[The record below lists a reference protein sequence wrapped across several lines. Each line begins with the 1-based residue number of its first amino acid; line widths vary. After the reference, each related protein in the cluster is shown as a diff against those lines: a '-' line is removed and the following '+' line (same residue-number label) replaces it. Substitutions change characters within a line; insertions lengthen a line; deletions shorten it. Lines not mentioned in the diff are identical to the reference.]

1 MSGRTQPC
9 VLIVDD
15 DDDLREVIA
24 EHLTREGF
32 IVAQAPTGADALD
45 RLKAFAYDGLV
56 IDLKLPDADGLDIL
70 NAAMTRYP
78 EVVAVVMTGFG
89 GVEEAVAAI
98 KRGAIDFFIK
108 PVQLAQLS
116 RVLAAAINEPRLRQ
130 ENAEL
135 RAQLRDRYRFD
146 NVIGQSG
153 AMQQVFQS
161 LELVA
166 PMNSTVLIQGETGT
180 GKELIARTIHHNSP
194 RADQRFV
201 AFNAAAIPEPLAE
214 AELFGH
220 AKGAFTGAIA
230 SRVGR
235 FELAH
240 RGTLFIDEVAL
251 MSMSLQAKLLR
262 ALQEREIERVGESRP
277 IKFDARVVAATNME
291 LKKMVKEGTFRE
303 DLYYR
308 LNVIPV
314 TLPPLRERRE
324 DIALIARHFV
334 AKSCKSNNL
343 PLKTLTQEAV
353 RALMGYT
360 WPGNIRQLENAIEHA
375 VAMSGPEREI
385 APSTLPADVL
395 ESSGSL
401 LMPTVAIPDEGLNFQ
416 SVVSQLERELI
427 TRCLEKTGG
436 NKRQAARLLQL
447 SRTTLIDKLHRL
459 NIAAAAGARRQLGIA
474 QVTTNVV
481 VPGPA
486 SCSMSEP
493 PDWRARARAT
503 GSPRPTARS
512 PVRVVKK
519 GSKMRSRSA
528 SGMPCPVSLTAIRT
542 APLSRSHADSQLPLR
557 LIGQRF
563 FGIEDQIQQ
572 HLQHGAPV
580 GRDGH
585 RLRRQVRRGHDA
597 GPAQVVAP

>member
-1 MSGRTQPC
+1 
-9 VLIVDD
+9 VLIVEDD
-15 DDDLREVIA
+15 DELRAVIS
-24 EHLTREGF
+24 EHLSMEGF
-32 IVAQAPTGADALD
+32 AVAQAPTGADAQD
-45 RLKAFAYDGLV
+45 RLKGFAYDGLV
-56 IDLKLPDADGLDIL
+56 IDLKLPDADGLEIL
-70 NAAMTRYP
+70 DAALTRYP
-78 EVVAVVMTGFG
+78 EMVAVVMTGYG

-108 PVQLAQLS
+108 PVQLPHLS
-116 RVLAAAINEPRLRQ
+116 RVLAAAVNEPRLRQ

-146 NVIGQSG
+146 NVIGQSTT
-153 AMQQVFQS
+153 MQTVFQS

-180 GKELIARTIHHNSP
+180 GKELIARTIHHNSS
-194 RADQRFV
+194 RAEQRFV

-220 AKGAFTGAIA
+220 TKGAFTGAIA

-251 MSMSLQAKLLR
+251 MSLPLQAKLLR

-277 IKFDARVVAATNME
+277 IKFDARVVAATNMD

-308 LNVIPV
+308 LNVIPI
-314 TLPPLRERRE
+314 TLPPLRDRRE
-324 DIALIARHFV
+324 DVPLIARHFV

-343 PLKTLTQEAV
+343 ALKTLTQAAV
-353 RALMGYT
+353 RALMAYA

-375 VAMSGPEREI
+375 VAMSGPARDI
-385 APSTLPADVL
+385 AASSLPADIS

-459 NIAAAAGARRQLGIA
+459 NIASTAEAPEAR
-474 QVTTNVV
+474 V
-481 VPGPA
+481 
-486 SCSMSEP
+486 
-493 PDWRARARAT
+493 AT
-503 GSPRPTARS
+503 
-512 PVRVVKK
+512 
-519 GSKMRSRSA
+519 
-528 SGMPCPVSLTAIRT
+528 
-542 APLSRSHADSQLPLR
+542 
-557 LIGQRF
+557 
-563 FGIEDQIQQ
+563 
-572 HLQHGAPV
+572 
-580 GRDGH
+580 
-585 RLRRQVRRGHDA
+585 
-597 GPAQVVAP
+597 